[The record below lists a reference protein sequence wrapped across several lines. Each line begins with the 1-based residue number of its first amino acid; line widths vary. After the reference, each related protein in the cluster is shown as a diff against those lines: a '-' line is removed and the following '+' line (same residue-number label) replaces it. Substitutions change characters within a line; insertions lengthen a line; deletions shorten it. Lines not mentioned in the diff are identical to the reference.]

1 MKDENERKVCLKWW
15 QIPGIHGAMQKGFVR
30 LPNPDTIKKIDPV
43 TETGFDL
50 QSRATSIAMIKEPS
64 KYVSNEPNSCNSH
77 SDGEVKDNE

>member
-1 MKDENERKVCLKWW
+1 
-15 QIPGIHGAMQKGFVR
+15 MQKGFVR
-30 LPNPDTIKKIDPV
+30 LPNPDTIKKTDPV
-43 TETGFDL
+43 TEAGFDL